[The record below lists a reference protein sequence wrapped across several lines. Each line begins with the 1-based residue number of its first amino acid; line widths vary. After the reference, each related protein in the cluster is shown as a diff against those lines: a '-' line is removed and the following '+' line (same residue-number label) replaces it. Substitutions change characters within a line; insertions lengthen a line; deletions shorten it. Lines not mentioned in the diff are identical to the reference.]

1 MTDFNQNFDREL
13 NWEDEIT
20 VDGSS
25 FIELEPGD
33 YQFTV
38 TNFERARHTPNPQN
52 PGKLPACNKAIVTIS
67 IETEEGSKSMKHNLF
82 LHSSTEGML
91 SAFFGAIGQK
101 KHGEP
106 LRMNWNNIIGAK
118 GVARIGKR
126 QGTGNYADQKFDD
139 IKSMVYADEVD
150 WTKVLN
156 ANVQPS
162 VPQVPVTPQQPY
174 QQPQQAM
181 PQAPV
186 QPQAPQQGS
195 FFEGNTTTIPPQQA
209 MPQQPQPQAPTS
221 GGFGGF

>member
-1 MTDFNQNFDREL
+1 MTDLNQNFAHEL
-13 NWEDEIT
+13 GWEDEIT
-20 VDGSS
+20 VDGGG

-38 TNFERARHTPNPQN
+38 VDFERARHIPNPQN

-67 IETEEGSKSMKHNLF
+67 IETAEGEARLKHNLF

-106 LRMNWNNIIGAK
+106 LKMNWNILGAK

-126 QGTGNYADQKFDD
+126 QGTGNYADRKFDD
-139 IKSMVYADEVD
+139 IKSMIYADEVD

-156 ANVQPS
+156 ANIQPQATIPTQ
-162 VPQVPVTPQQPY
+162 PQSSQPTYQQPQAPTTPQQP
-174 QQPQQAM
+174 QG
-181 PQAPV
+181 
-186 QPQAPQQGS
+186 QQGT
-195 FFEGNTTTIPPQQA
+195 FFEGNTTNIP
-209 MPQQPQPQAPTS
+209 PQQPQPQAPTS